1 MIGRPRPD
9 VGWRPAPL
17 LPREETRELSLHF
30 VVAVLC
36 FLACLAAVS
45 GVASDRAA
53 RGWAHQLR
61 GEATVQVR
69 PGPGETGSEAAA
81 RAAETL
87 AGVKGVSEAAALE
100 REKAEA
106 LLKPW
111 LGEAALKDLPIP
123 HLVTV
128 ELDPRHPASV
138 ADLKRALRTAGVDAE
153 VDDHGRWL
161 EDVERSAEAVRI
173 MVAGLF
179 LLTAAAAAAVIAFAT
194 RVGMAARRDVVEVL
208 HFSGAKDEYIAALF
222 QSRFAR
228 LSAVAGLWGAAAAAL
243 VAGLLKVFAGGEGFA
258 PALPLL
264 WTDLLLVSPCPLVAA
279 TVAAL
284 AARSTTLRLLR
295 GMV

>member
-1 MIGRPRPD
+1 
-9 VGWRPAPL
+9 
-17 LPREETRELSLHF
+17 
-30 VVAVLC
+30 VA
-36 FLACLAAVS
+36 A
-45 GVASDRAA
+45 DRAA

-69 PGPGETGSEAAA
+69 PDAGETGSEAAA

-100 REKAEA
+100 REKAEE

-111 LGEAALKDLPIP
+111 LGQAALKDLPIP

-128 ELDPRHPASV
+128 ELDPRHPASIE
-138 ADLKRALRTAGVDAE
+138 DLRRALRVAGVDAE

-161 EDVERSAEAVRI
+161 EDVERSAQAIRF

-179 LLTAAAAAAVIAFAT
+179 LLTAAAAGAVIAFAT

-208 HFSGAKDEYIAALF
+208 HFSGAKDEYVAGLF
-222 QSRFAR
+222 QSRFAK
-228 LSAVAGLWGAAAAAL
+228 LSAVSGLWGAAAAAL
-243 VAGLLKVFAGGEGFA
+243 AAGLLKAFGGGEGFA
-258 PALPLL
+258 PALPLV